1 MKTLPTNKI
10 DLASRWRPQPAVGG
24 PSQPRRVAKFL
35 FKIQCP
41 SQPLAAPASCIRM
54 LHSSC
59 SKSSA
64 PHLAFASARLMALR
78 RLVAVLPTS
87 SQYPPNLF
95 PTSSLF
101 LSISFLYDTYTYTY
115 AYVCYI
121 VPVQNPVPPIW
132 HLPRRASWHCVGWL
146 LSSQLP
152 PNILPTSSQRPPS
165 S

>member
-1 MKTLPTNKI
+1 MMILSPVKARCTGESEVEHAVKTLPTNKI

-101 LSISFLYDTYTYTY
+101 LSISFFLTQRIMNDGRTLAISTL
-115 AYVCYI
+115 A
-121 VPVQNPVPPIW
+121 W
-132 HLPRRASWHCVGWL
+132 CV
-146 LSSQLP
+146 
-152 PNILPTSSQRPPS
+152 
-165 S
+165 

>member
-64 PHLAFASARLMALR
+64 PPFGICLGAPHGIASVGCCPPNFLPISSQPLPN
-78 RLVAVLPTS
+78 VLPLLKYFVLLAVALLCWNDS
-87 SQYPPNLF
+87 SVRSRPIQIHILGVLIC
-95 PTSSLF
+95 SS
-101 LSISFLYDTYTYTY
+101 S
-115 AYVCYI
+115 VI
-121 VPVQNPVPPIW
+121 VAGRWQALGNAA
-132 HLPRRASWHCVGWL
+132 HLWLVVGI
-146 LSSQLP
+146 P
-152 PNILPTSSQRPPS
+152 
-165 S
+165 

>member
-87 SQYPPNLF
+87 SQYPPKLF

-115 AYVCYI
+115 
-121 VPVQNPVPPIW
+121 PRSRKN
-132 HLPRRASWHCVGWL
+132 LPRQTRVVVVLRPEYDEPSPTPNVFGYCLHALVET
-146 LSSQLP
+146 LP
-152 PNILPTSSQRPPS
+152 WCRH
-165 S
+165 

>member
-87 SQYPPNLF
+87 PQYPPTNVLPLLKYF
-95 PTSSLF
+95 VLLAVALLCWNDSSVRSRPIQIHILGISASMSLF
-101 LSISFLYDTYTYTY
+101 
-115 AYVCYI
+115 
-121 VPVQNPVPPIW
+121 
-132 HLPRRASWHCVGWL
+132 AS
-146 LSSQLP
+146 
-152 PNILPTSSQRPPS
+152 TA
-165 S
+165 

>member
-1 MKTLPTNKI
+1 MSVYFEPLRAQVTERNPILGKTKVRSKVQQNKTDYCSNKKAQSGGWGIKQGKTGCSLGI
-10 DLASRWRPQPAVGG
+10 DLG
-24 PSQPRRVAKFL
+24 F
-35 FKIQCP
+35 C
-41 SQPLAAPASCIRM
+41 
-54 LHSSC
+54 
-59 SKSSA
+59 
-64 PHLAFASARLMALR
+64 
-78 RLVAVLPTS
+78 RLVVVLPTS

-121 VPVQNPVPPIW
+121 VPVQN
-132 HLPRRASWHCVGWL
+132 RHCVGWL

>member
-1 MKTLPTNKI
+1 MEHAVKTLPTNKI

-101 LSISFLYDTYTYTY
+101 LSISFFWQWRCFFGMTVRYGLGQFKFIFSEFSF
-115 AYVCYI
+115 A
-121 VPVQNPVPPIW
+121 Q
-132 HLPRRASWHCVGWL
+132 AL
-146 LSSQLP
+146 LSVLADGKLSATPQ
-152 PNILPTSSQRPPS
+152 IFG
-165 S
+165 

>member
-101 LSISFLYDTYTYTY
+101 LSNLNLRPDIL
-115 AYVCYI
+115 I
-121 VPVQNPVPPIW
+121 VIRPASVRR
-132 HLPRRASWHCVGWL
+132 HLGVGGRTFGLEAAPLSWGPL
-146 LSSQLP
+146 LSE
-152 PNILPTSSQRPPS
+152 IR
-165 S
+165 